1 MPTSDVSWSARL
13 RVVGDLER
21 PDHFYLTEQDRCAF
35 FGEYTARA
43 GHGHSSTNQLIHN
56 LKKKPETRGTAQWKY
71 KASAIREIGSALA
84 ANIDPRAFATTVFV
98 PIPPSKT
105 PGSPGY
111 DDRVTQVARAMG
123 TGVDVREVLNTMSER
138 NAMHVN
144 QNTRDPDALRATI
157 GIRTPLLANSPAQV
171 VLLDDVLTAGCSFKV
186 CKGILQEVWPKAEI
200 YGIFVARRVIERLS
214 LFGSGSV

>member
-21 PDHFYLTEQDRCAF
+21 PDHFYLTEQDTCFF

-71 KASAIREIGSALA
+71 KGSAIRDIGSALS
-84 ANIDPRAFATTVFV
+84 ANIDPGAFPTTVFV

-105 PGSPGY
+105 PGNPGY
-111 DDRVTQVARAMG
+111 DDRMTQVARAIG
-123 TGVDVREVLNTMSER
+123 TDVDVREVLYTASER
-138 NAMHVN
+138 SAMHAN

-157 GIRTPLLANSPAQV
+157 GIRTTLLTNPPAQV
-171 VLLDDVLTAGCSFKV
+171 VLLDDVLTTGCSFTV
-186 CKGILQEVWPKAEI
+186 CKGMLREVWPKAEI
-200 YGIFVARRVIERLS
+200 YGIFVARRVIDRLA
-214 LFGSGSV
+214 LFDDP